1 MLKEDNIAELSDVI
15 YFDADII
22 LHVGQHMEKKGS
34 DAILVRS
41 IFVKHLTIV
50 LYT

>member
-15 YFDADII
+15 YFDADVV
-22 LHVGQHMEKKGS
+22 LHVDQHMEKKGS
-34 DAILVRS
+34 DAIFMRS
-41 IFVKHLTIV
+41 KFVKHLNIM